1 MNLAHIHILLNHFPT
16 IGTIVTVG
24 IFILG
29 LIMKSDDLKRVSL
42 VLFVGLGLVTI
53 ATYITG
59 AAAEEQIIKL
69 TGVSK
74 DGIEAHK
81 NAALLAFAFMQIT
94 AMAAWIGL
102 WQIRRIKHAS
112 SATMTV
118 VAIFAVISLGL
129 MAQAANVGG
138 EIRHPEILASP
149 SDASNPASSLIDA
162 TAIGKFVVGAPW
174 MWPSCE
180 TLHFIGLS
188 LLIGVVLLV
197 DMRMLGFMKS
207 IPFSAIHRLM
217 PWAILGF
224 GINVLTGMAFFV
236 GAPEQYTQNIAFQWK
251 IALVLIAGLNAL
263 YFTVL
268 DEAWEIKAGDDAPLT
283 AKVMALAAISLWVG
297 VMYCGSMLP
306 FIGNAF

>member
-16 IGTIVTVG
+16 VGTIVTLG
-24 IFILG
+24 LFILG
-29 LIMKSDDLKRVSL
+29 LITKSEDLKRASL
-42 VLFVGLGLVTI
+42 VVFVGLGLVAI
-53 ATYITG
+53 VTYVTG
-59 AAAEEQIIKL
+59 AAAEEQIKAIP
-69 TGVSK
+69 GVSK
-74 DGIEAHK
+74 TGIEAHK
-81 NAALLAFAFMQIT
+81 DAALLAFAMMQIT

-102 WQIRRIKHAS
+102 WQMRRIKRAPGT
-112 SATMTV
+112 TMTV
-118 VAIFAVISLGL
+118 VLIFAVLSLGL
-129 MAQAANVGG
+129 MAQAANIGG

-149 SDASNPASSLIDA
+149 SEATNPSSSLISA
-162 TAIGKFVVGAPW
+162 TAIGKFVVGVPW

-197 DMRMLGFMKS
+197 DLRMLGVMKS
-207 IPFSAIHRLM
+207 VPFSAIHRLM

-251 IALVLIAGLNAL
+251 MALVLIAGLNAL
-263 YFTVL
+263 YFTLL
-268 DEAWEIKAGDDAPLT
+268 DEAWELKAGDDAPLT
-283 AKVMALAAISLWVG
+283 AKVMAVAAIGLWVG